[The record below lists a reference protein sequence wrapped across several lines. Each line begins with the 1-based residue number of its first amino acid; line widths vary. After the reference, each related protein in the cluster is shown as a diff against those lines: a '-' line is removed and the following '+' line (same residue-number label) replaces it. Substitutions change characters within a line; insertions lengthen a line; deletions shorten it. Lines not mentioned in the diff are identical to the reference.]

1 MDCVGILTLADINI
15 RPASDR
21 SIGGRVASVT
31 FDSLDF
37 RRALGSFATGVA
49 VVTAR
54 DPGGG
59 NRGITVNS
67 ISSVSLE
74 PPLVLYCLDKEAMSY
89 ETFRQSESFAVNFLR
104 KDQHALSVRFSTAAV
119 DKWEGVDYDLWSGPL
134 PVLRGC
140 LANLAC
146 RREAVYEGGDHVI
159 ILGRVQHLEVSGGE
173 PLLYFRGGYRA
184 IGPAV

>member
-1 MDCVGILTLADINI
+1 
-15 RPASDR
+15 
-21 SIGGRVASVT
+21 VT

-54 DPGGG
+54 DPSGG
-59 NRGITVNS
+59 NRGMTVNS

-74 PPLVLYCLDKEAMSY
+74 PPLVLYCLDKAAMSY
-89 ETFRQSESFAVNFLR
+89 EIFRQSENFAVNFLR
-104 KDQHALSVRFSTAAV
+104 KDQHALSVRFSTAAI
-119 DKWEGVDYDLWSGPL
+119 DKWEGVDYELWSGQL

-146 RREAVYEGGDHVI
+146 RRENIYEGGDHVI
-159 ILGRVQHLEVSGGE
+159 ILGRVQHLEVFGGD
-173 PLLYFRGGYRA
+173 PLLYFRGGYCG